1 LEKLVSFSGPKDTIQ
16 NTTIATHFTTNSPRF
31 HHRKTPKNRKTPS
44 KNRPFLPE
52 YFSEL
57 KSQLAEILTQSL
69 CRIAD
74 RRGREPIHAASE
86 VVLPYPIPQT

>member
-1 LEKLVSFSGPKDTIQ
+1 MTATPEPGEGGCHPSSPQDQIPKTGKTQKINLEKLAGFSGPKDTIQ

-52 YFSEL
+52 YFF
-57 KSQLAEILTQSL
+57 
-69 CRIAD
+69 
-74 RRGREPIHAASE
+74 
-86 VVLPYPIPQT
+86 